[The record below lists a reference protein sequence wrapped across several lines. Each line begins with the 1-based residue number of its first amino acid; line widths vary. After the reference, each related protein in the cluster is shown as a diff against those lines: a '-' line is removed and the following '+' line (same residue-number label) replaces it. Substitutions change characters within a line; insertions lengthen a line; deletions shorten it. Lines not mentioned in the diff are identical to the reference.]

1 MIVSE
6 RPGPDW
12 DSSIDAPV
20 RTSEPSTRMLLPLKR
35 LPLSDS
41 ARSVAAETPSWVW
54 ALIRKRT
61 TESSSHP
68 AIARAT
74 HLSTRP
80 GVIGGR
86 SRGARGSSPS
96 RLRESLLR
104 SESRSPPRAS
114 GLRRER

>member
-6 RPGPDW
+6 RPGPAW
-12 DSSIDAPV
+12 DSSIDSPV
-20 RTSEPSTRMLLPLKR
+20 RTSEPSTRMLLPVNR
-35 LPLSDS
+35 LPLLDS

-61 TESSSHP
+61 SESRSQP
-68 AIARAT
+68 AIASAT

-80 GVIGGR
+80 GVIGGL

-96 RLRESLLR
+96 RLRESLRR
-104 SESRSPPRAS
+104 SASRSPPRAS
-114 GLRRER
+114 GFRRER